1 MPSKPRLVDYNLI
14 DFPKKQITNIQR
26 KIVKQDNTKFYVN
39 LVMVV
44 ILCIGGYILYYRMQN
59 RINMI
64 DENKANLL
72 FINEYINQSLDNSKQ
87 LEELYNETNPV

>member
-1 MPSKPRLVDYNLI
+1 MSSKPRLVDYNLI

-44 ILCIGGYILYYRMQN
+44 ILCIGGYILYYRMHN

>member
-1 MPSKPRLVDYNLI
+1 
-14 DFPKKQITNIQR
+14 
-26 KIVKQDNTKFYVN
+26 
-39 LVMVV
+39 MVV

>member
-1 MPSKPRLVDYNLI
+1 MSSKPRLVDYNLI